1 MTSVT
6 VEGEHP
12 SILRRGD
19 HCAVVAIGHLI
30 YMQRACGF
38 IGGLGEWRVEYLFIF
53 SCLSSPS
60 LNHPLTRTPP
70 WNPRPSLKEKW
81 RIWHVL
87 QLIGKLTL
95 CLLETYHTTPRW
107 VLPFPPGH
115 HHRLCPQE
123 DNHRNSTHRE
133 HRWTGKDHPGWSRQR
148 NLSSGWTDRKQ
159 EGPGV
164 PLSEWNPSQ
173 GLFVLWEGV
182 AGELEGGGWEP
193 WEMQS

>member
-30 YMQRACGF
+30 YMRRACGF
-38 IGGLGEWRVEYLFIF
+38 IGGPGEWRVEYLFIF

-107 VLPFPPGH
+107 VLPFPPSTTTGCVRRKTTTGIPPTGNTDGQEKTTQAGAGREISAQGEQTGSRRVLVSH
-115 HHRLCPQE
+115 LVNEIPHRASLYF
-123 DNHRNSTHRE
+123 
-133 HRWTGKDHPGWSRQR
+133 GK
-148 NLSSGWTDRKQ
+148 
-159 EGPGV
+159 V
-164 PLSEWNPSQ
+164 
-173 GLFVLWEGV
+173 
-182 AGELEGGGWEP
+182 
-193 WEMQS
+193 